1 MEGDGAAA
9 AESARED
16 RAEKLQKT
24 EPEPEPAEYSDEDRA
39 RSDAIKAD
47 ANAAFSASNF
57 AKAIEL
63 YTEAI
68 AVVPSAALHSN
79 RAFCHIK
86 TESMGSAILDADEA
100 IKLDK
105 RFAKAYYRKG
115 TALFSMGKYKQ
126 AKKQFLN
133 VCKLQPKNKDAA
145 KKAKEVEKIIKE
157 LAFQAAIGVDDK
169 SAFDEL
175 DPESITVEGSYDGPH
190 LPTPLTAEAIEEMK
204 EKFKDGK
211 KLHRKYLV
219 ALLIRA
225 KEVLTEKASMVDLSV
240 PEGAHLTV
248 CGDTHGQFFD
258 LCNIFTLNGAPA
270 ADNPYLFNGDFVD
283 RGSWSVEVLVTLLA
297 YMVLDPT
304 SCHLNRGNHE
314 TLNMNRVY
322 GFTGEVAAKFTGNKT
337 MGLFTEVFCALP
349 LAHCIGGKVLVVHG
363 GLFSKDGV
371 KLQDLRTIDR
381 FREPPDEGL
390 MSEMLWSDPQRM
402 NGRGPS
408 KRGVGVAFGPDVA
421 ARFLDDNGLELLVR
435 SHEVK
440 DEGYEIEPG
449 GRVVTV
455 FSAPNY
461 CDQFG
466 NKGCYAVFDHTC
478 KPKYNS
484 FAHVPHPKVPPMA
497 YASPM
502 MTG

>member
-1 MEGDGAAA
+1 M
-9 AESARED
+9 
-16 RAEKLQKT
+16 
-24 EPEPEPAEYSDEDRA
+24 
-39 RSDAIKAD
+39 
-47 ANAAFSASNF
+47 
-57 AKAIEL
+57 
-63 YTEAI
+63 
-68 AVVPSAALHSN
+68 
-79 RAFCHIK
+79 
-86 TESMGSAILDADEA
+86 
-100 IKLDK
+100 
-105 RFAKAYYRKG
+105 
-115 TALFSMGKYKQ
+115 
-126 AKKQFLN
+126 
-133 VCKLQPKNKDAA
+133 CKLQPKNKDAA

-349 LAHCIGGKVLVVHG
+349 LAHCAAAAVAAVAAAA
-363 GLFSKDGV
+363 
-371 KLQDLRTIDR
+371 
-381 FREPPDEGL
+381 
-390 MSEMLWSDPQRM
+390 
-402 NGRGPS
+402 
-408 KRGVGVAFGPDVA
+408 GVAGAAPLIISRGDSTSVA
-421 ARFLDDNGLELLVR
+421 AR
-435 SHEVK
+435 
-440 DEGYEIEPG
+440 
-449 GRVVTV
+449 
-455 FSAPNY
+455 
-461 CDQFG
+461 
-466 NKGCYAVFDHTC
+466 TC
-478 KPKYNS
+478 KQAGVRAPRRTNC
-484 FAHVPHPKVPPMA
+484 
-497 YASPM
+497 ASRTATIATHTMPSGG
-502 MTG
+502 TR